1 MKLNMNTRE
10 RIIYSILF
18 EVIALCFMISAT
30 RLFTDVEF
38 SSATGLA
45 ISLSLIAMCWNY
57 IYNLGF
63 DFKFGYDRINR
74 SLKIRLF
81 HALTFELGLTV
92 LTVPLMMWVL
102 QLEFWVIIIMDI
114 GVILFFL
121 VYAIIFNWCYDLIR
135 ARITYIIHYSK
146 TNKYE

>member
-10 RIIYSILF
+10 RIIHSILF

-63 DFKFGYDRINR
+63 DHKFGSERINR
-74 SLKIRLF
+74 SFKMRIF
-81 HALTFELGLTV
+81 HGLIFELGLTIIT
-92 LTVPLMMWVL
+92 LPLMMWVL
-102 QLEFWVIIIMDI
+102 QLDFWTVFIMDI
-114 GVILFFL
+114 GLVLFFL
-121 VYAIIFNWCYDLIR
+121 IYAIIFNWCYDLIR
-135 ARITYIIHYSK
+135 GRITYIIHYSK